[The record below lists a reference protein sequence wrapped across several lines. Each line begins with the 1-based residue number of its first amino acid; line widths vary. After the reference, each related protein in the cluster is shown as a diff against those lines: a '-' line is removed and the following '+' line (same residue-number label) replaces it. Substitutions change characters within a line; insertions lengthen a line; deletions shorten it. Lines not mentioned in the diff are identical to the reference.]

1 MKRSYHEFCAVDD
14 PYLHRHRLA
23 DDEPPAGVDAPLTA
37 TPVVWITP
45 PSIDFRRGLR
55 LRGFKRAIRST
66 GCISGCCVFPPRGR
80 LKAHC

>member
-1 MKRSYHEFCAVDD
+1 MKSSYHEFCAVDD

-55 LRGFKRAIRST
+55 L
-66 GCISGCCVFPPRGR
+66 
-80 LKAHC
+80 

>member
-1 MKRSYHEFCAVDD
+1 MNFVLSMTLICIAIT
-14 PYLHRHRLA
+14 LA

-55 LRGFKRAIRST
+55 LRGFKEPYKKYWLHIRLLR
-66 GCISGCCVFPPRGR
+66 FPAEG
-80 LKAHC
+80 

>member
-37 TPVVWITP
+37 TPVVWIT
-45 PSIDFRRGLR
+45 L
-55 LRGFKRAIRST
+55 LQL
-66 GCISGCCVFPPRGR
+66 ISAVVF
-80 LKAHC
+80 ASEVS

>member
-1 MKRSYHEFCAVDD
+1 MNFVLSMTLICIAIT
-14 PYLHRHRLA
+14 LA

-55 LRGFKRAIRST
+55 L
-66 GCISGCCVFPPRGR
+66 
-80 LKAHC
+80 

>member
-1 MKRSYHEFCAVDD
+1 MNFVLSMTLICIAIA
-14 PYLHRHRLA
+14 PA

-55 LRGFKRAIRST
+55 LRGFKRAI
-66 GCISGCCVFPPRGR
+66 
-80 LKAHC
+80 

>member
-37 TPVVWITP
+37 TPVLARQKILPGIQAVAF
-45 PSIDFRRGLR
+45 SRR
-55 LRGFKRAIRST
+55 
-66 GCISGCCVFPPRGR
+66 R

>member
-1 MKRSYHEFCAVDD
+1 FTLSKERMKRSYHEFCAVDD

-55 LRGFKRAIRST
+55 L
-66 GCISGCCVFPPRGR
+66 
-80 LKAHC
+80 

>member
-1 MKRSYHEFCAVDD
+1 MNFVLSMTLICIAIA
-14 PYLHRHRLA
+14 A

-37 TPVVWITP
+37 TPVVWITLLQLI
-45 PSIDFRRGLR
+45 SAVVFALR
-55 LRGFKRAIRST
+55 FHKSHIRST

>member
-1 MKRSYHEFCAVDD
+1 MNFVLSMTLICIAIA
-14 PYLHRHRLA
+14 A

-55 LRGFKRAIRST
+55 LRGFKRAI
-66 GCISGCCVFPPRGR
+66 
-80 LKAHC
+80 